1 LCRWLCGRLY
11 EHNFLGLAPCNFVTI
26 ACPHLGV
33 VEDDADDDAVDLTLN
48 AIAQKRS
55 RKSWSAA
62 LVQFFVSNAGGATGE
77 ELGQP
82 RNDRRALLTWM
93 ADPVSPFYQGL
104 KAFQRRSLYASL
116 RGDRT
121 VSFYTAYFPSDG
133 EYSVNSEVC
142 NGIGDIDSVRDDS
155 NRRVKNSSSCSDDR
169 RENDIASTCA
179 SCRPSGATLGYVKPS
194 ALGALHYPH
203 VFQWLQHLHIQ
214 RAQVP
219 QDVGASSSL
228 GINEDDG
235 KNVGGEDNGTR
246 KEEGQSDSEQ
256 PEEWEAASSFDA
268 LPLLVLVKIMGV
280 VLLASPLLV
289 LWLGVVLPTFTT
301 SRWLIKCA
309 FGPASPPEYPIGLA
323 SPCAQNAPHADVSE
337 APLESAIASPGHNT
351 SRAVLSAES
360 ADSVTSSPLTSLQ
373 KSPPQPPQVPQLL
386 RPHAKRAEMARH
398 LNALEWHKYVA
409 VFSYAHDGLSA
420 VHTHAPIIFRGANHA
435 AGRDVVQHIAK
446 SLIPAPSSSQAS
458 D

>member
-1 LCRWLCGRLY
+1 
-11 EHNFLGLAPCNFVTI
+11 
-26 ACPHLGV
+26 V
-33 VEDDADDDAVDLTLN
+33 VEDDADDDAIDVTSN

-77 ELGQP
+77 ELGLSEK
-82 RNDRRALLTWM
+82 DRRALLTWM
-93 ADPVSPFYQGL
+93 ADPASPFYQGL
-104 KAFQRRSLYASL
+104 KAFLKRSLYASL

-121 VSFYTAYFPSDG
+121 VSFYTAYFPSDD
-133 EYSVNSEVC
+133 EDSANSEAD
-142 NGIGDIDSVRDDS
+142 NGNGDIDSVRDGS
-155 NRRVKNSSSCSDDR
+155 NRRDKNSSSRGDR
-169 RENDIASTCA
+169 SEINIASTCA
-179 SCRPSGATLGYVKPS
+179 SCRSSGATLGYVKPS
-194 ALGALHYPH
+194 ALGALHCPH
-203 VFQWLQHLHIQ
+203 VFQWLQHLPIQ

-219 QDVGASSSL
+219 QDVRGASSNL
-228 GINEDDG
+228 GTDEDDG
-235 KNVGGEDNGTR
+235 EIVGCENNSNRR
-246 KEEGQSDSEQ
+246 KEEKNGSGQ
-256 PEEWEAASSFDA
+256 PEKWEAASSYDA

-280 VLLASPLLV
+280 VLFASPLLV

-309 FGPASPPEYPIGLA
+309 FGPASPPEYPSGLA

-351 SRAVLSAES
+351 SRALLSAAS

-373 KSPPQPPQVPQLL
+373 KSPPLPPQVPQLC
-386 RPHAKRAEMARH
+386 RPHAKRAAMAKH
-398 LNALEWHKYVA
+398 LNALEWHKFVA
-409 VFSYAHDGLSA
+409 VFSYARDGLSA

-446 SLIPAPSSSQAS
+446 SLIPAPNGSYAS